1 MKTEDQVQCIG
12 WVEAVIEYKDGRKDT
27 LRFNNS
33 VMRRGRAALA
43 AALSNSLSDGF
54 NFYVSRMIFGDGG
67 TSGGVPKFVDTNR
80 NGLYGLT
87 RASKP
92 VVASVDPTTP
102 SKAVFTSVL
111 TFNDAN
117 GYALNEMALVMNSGD
132 LYSLA
137 TFPDLNKTDA
147 MQITWSWSVNFV

>member
-1 MKTEDQVQCIG
+1 MNTEEQVKCVG
-12 WVEAVIEYKDGRKDT
+12 WVDVLIEYKDGRKETMHFD
-27 LRFNNS
+27 NN

-43 AALSNSLSDGF
+43 AALSNSLADGF
-54 NFYVSRMIFGDGG
+54 NIYVTRMIFGDGG

-87 RASKP
+87 RSSKP